1 MLGTNKPSSYKHN
14 NVPKSETHL
23 SSEAG
28 SKQNRIKVLD
38 GLRAFAILLVLVSH
52 STWCFNA
59 PIVIK
64 IGEAGLHNL
73 LYNGWVG
80 VDLFF
85 VLSGFLITSQLLRKT
100 LSIKTLKT
108 YALRRFFRIAP
119 AYYIVVFAT
128 LIVYY
133 FIPDM
138 SPSTNL
144 SSDIYSFVKDWSLPL
159 LAHFVFLHDY
169 LGRVPYI
176 NGLFWSIPVEI
187 KFYIILP
194 CALFLLA
201 NIKNSK
207 NQIIAI
213 VGLYILY
220 VLGKT
225 ITLYFLYDGDSVEYS
240 NYFLAIRTPFH
251 MSLDG
256 LLIGVL
262 CAFLLNNPYFKALKS
277 HTLPMN
283 VLFVGGLLLFA
294 ANAFTP
300 HFVQSHVNFFEQSIM
315 LPLFAL
321 SFGLMLVSLVR
332 GCFASHF
339 FENKIL
345 RYFALISYS
354 LYLGHLFVIPLHGT
368 LEDVLEPHFSS
379 SVLCWLVVF
388 IIFMICSVTL
398 AYILHRTIERPFLEW
413 SRKWFKYPEHYHQK

>member
-1 MLGTNKPSSYKHN
+1 M
-14 NVPKSETHL
+14 
-23 SSEAG
+23 
-28 SKQNRIKVLD
+28 
-38 GLRAFAILLVLVSH
+38 
-52 STWCFNA
+52 
-59 PIVIK
+59 
-64 IGEAGLHNL
+64 
-73 LYNGWVG
+73 
-80 VDLFF
+80 
-85 VLSGFLITSQLLRKT
+85 
-100 LSIKTLKT
+100 
-108 YALRRFFRIAP
+108 
-119 AYYIVVFAT
+119 
-128 LIVYY
+128 
-133 FIPDM
+133 
-138 SPSTNL
+138 
-144 SSDIYSFVKDWSLPL
+144 
-159 LAHFVFLHDY
+159 HDY

-300 HFVQSHVNFFEQSIM
+300 HFVQSHVNFFEQSI
-315 LPLFAL
+315 LLTLFAP
-321 SFGLMLVSLVR
+321 SFVLTLGSLVR
-332 GCFASHF
+332 
-339 FENKIL
+339 
-345 RYFALISYS
+345 
-354 LYLGHLFVIPLHGT
+354 
-368 LEDVLEPHFSS
+368 
-379 SVLCWLVVF
+379 
-388 IIFMICSVTL
+388 
-398 AYILHRTIERPFLEW
+398 
-413 SRKWFKYPEHYHQK
+413 